1 MKDGS
6 KPTPTRAANFWM
18 TIVLLEANGEFEEA
32 LGGVNSALETRE
44 HGGAIRADVLEI
56 KVRLLMERLGRNA
69 EAFEIV
75 RQHLDVPKFAD
86 IARTPEYRVWLKD
99 NQGF

>member
-1 MKDGS
+1 MNDNP
-6 KPTPTRAANFWM
+6 KPTATQSSNFWM
-18 TIVLLEANGEFEEA
+18 VIVMLEANGDFEEV
-32 LGGVNSALETRE
+32 LEGVNSALDTRE
-44 HGGAIRADVLEI
+44 YGGATRTDVLEI

-69 EAFEIV
+69 KAFEIV

-86 IARTPEYRVWLKD
+86 LARTPEYTAWLKD